1 MIYHVFNANVYHH
14 VPHMIEEILRNAP
27 ETNKFGVE
35 EHYFLLR
42 DENNNFSSLS
52 NNHNSS
58 NLYLKVFKDYKT
70 LNYKFLHN
78 SLSFIKCMFMIESGD
93 RIIIHST
100 QTLFGRN
107 KLFWL
112 LLFIMGNNFRKR
124 CSIILWGVAE
134 KQKISKNLFSGIFN
148 EIKKI
153 VLKSLRYVVTLSL
166 DDSEKIKDWFKISNV
181 IISGYIRDTYNEFK
195 VYTKLIDESQELKK
209 IMISHS
215 SFSHNYHIEILN
227 LLGRFK
233 DENIEIICPLSYG
246 SIEYREIVIGRG
258 KQIFG
263 DKFKYYDK
271 LLSRSEY
278 NNLLAS
284 IDIYISNALMQTG
297 LYVIAFCICAGK
309 KLYLRGNNY
318 NWMTHL
324 GFKVNNVKEIGQL
337 SYNDFINPV
346 EDDWQV
352 SNDLLASEVFSIKP
366 KIEDWKL
373 FYS

>member
-1 MIYHVFNANVYHH
+1 MEDNIKHIDTY
-14 VPHMIEEILRNAP
+14 L
-27 ETNKFGVE
+27 
-35 EHYFLLR
+35 
-42 DENNNFSSLS
+42 SLA
-52 NNHNSS
+52 
-58 NLYLKVFKDYKT
+58 
-70 LNYKFLHN
+70 N
-78 SLSFIKCMFMIESGD
+78 SLRFKLWAVVGKDEAKIQNIISYLSQQKYTLVDVGIELQELYKELD
-93 RIIIHST
+93 
-100 QTLFGRN
+100 N
-107 KLFWL
+107 KEAVNHD
-112 LLFIMGNNFRKR
+112 IG
-124 CSIILWGVAE
+124 
-134 KQKISKNLFSGIFN
+134 QKIKEWFNL
-148 EIKKI
+148 
-153 VLKSLRYVVTLSL
+153 
-166 DDSEKIKDWFKISNV
+166 SNV

-195 VYTKLIDESQELKK
+195 VYSKLIDESHDFKR

-215 SFSHNYHIEILN
+215 SFSHNYHIAIFD

-233 DENIEIICPLSYG
+233 DENLEIICPLSYG
-246 SIEYREIVIGRG
+246 SIEYREIVISRG
-258 KQIFG
+258 EQIFG

-278 NNLLAS
+278 HNLLAS

-297 LYVIAFCICAGK
+297 LYVIAFCICTGK

-346 EDDWQV
+346 EDDWQA
-352 SNDLLASEVFSIKP
+352 SNDLLAREVYSAKP

>member
-1 MIYHVFNANVYHH
+1 
-14 VPHMIEEILRNAP
+14 
-27 ETNKFGVE
+27 
-35 EHYFLLR
+35 
-42 DENNNFSSLS
+42 
-52 NNHNSS
+52 
-58 NLYLKVFKDYKT
+58 
-70 LNYKFLHN
+70 
-78 SLSFIKCMFMIESGD
+78 MFMIESGD

-346 EDDWQV
+346 EDDWQA

>member
-1 MIYHVFNANVYHH
+1 MIYHIFNANTSHH
-14 VPHMIEEILRNAP
+14 VPRMIEGILRNAS

-42 DENNNFSSLS
+42 NENKNFSSLS
-52 NNHNSS
+52 NNHNCS
-58 NLYLKVFKDYKT
+58 NLYLKIFQDYKT
-70 LNYKFLHN
+70 LNYKFLGN
-78 SLSFIKCMFMIESGD
+78 SLSFIKYMFMIATGD

-107 KLFWL
+107 TLFWL
-112 LLFIMGNNFRKR
+112 LLFIRGNNFRKR

-134 KQKISKNLFSGIFN
+134 RQKRSSNFLSGIFY
-148 EIKKI
+148 EIKRF
-153 VLKSLRYVVTLSL
+153 VLKSLRYVVTLSW
-166 DDSEKIKDWFKISNV
+166 DDSEKIKDWFNLSNV
-181 IISGYIRDTYNEFK
+181 IITGYIRDTYSEFK
-195 VYTKLIDESQELKK
+195 VYTKFNNEPQDLKR

-233 DENIEIICPLSYG
+233 DENLEIICPLSYG
-246 SIEYREIVIGRG
+246 SIEYREIVISQG

-297 LYVIAFCICAGK
+297 LYVVAFCICTGK
-309 KLYLRGNNY
+309 KLYLRGNNF

-324 GFKVNNVKEIGQL
+324 GFKVNNINEISQL
-337 SYNDFINPV
+337 SYKDFINPI
-346 EDDWQV
+346 DDKWKA
-352 SNDLLASEVFSIKP
+352 SNDLLAREVYSAKP

-373 FYS
+373 FYN